1 MFKCCCIWHFTAF
14 MSEWHHCSRI
24 EPPLL
29 ILVTLIKQ
37 CNLLYLINFDC
48 NARGFRGVIAG
59 AAAGVDLGT
68 VFDVVAASLSSLSEP
83 YAARNSIPA
92 TGRLSDFFVIV
103 RWTVPSP
110 NIKLPVIY
118 NSMTTRTSQNKQAM
132 TDLYFFNSKKIF
144 NPVGLYATC
153 NYV

>member
-24 EPPLL
+24 EPFLL
-29 ILVTLIKQ
+29 ILVTLTKQ
-37 CNLLYLINFDC
+37 YNPLYLINFDC

-68 VFDVVAASLSSLSEP
+68 VFDAVAASLSSLSEP

-92 TGRLSDFFVIV
+92 TGRLSEFLWFWDEPCRRLTLNSRSFTTVWPLVHLSSEQASHDRPLFFQFKE
-103 RWTVPSP
+103 
-110 NIKLPVIY
+110 NI
-118 NSMTTRTSQNKQAM
+118 
-132 TDLYFFNSKKIF
+132 
-144 NPVGLYATC
+144 
-153 NYV
+153 